1 MRILHVLHYSVPML
15 SGYTIRSRYIVEA
28 QRRLGWEVA
37 VVTSPRQ
44 EMKNGVVAQE
54 NIDGLTYFRTPPLG
68 QGSLSQLP
76 FVREQLHIRALAKR
90 LKSLLR
96 QSHYDVV
103 HAHSPCLSGL
113 GALRGAKKQPVVYEV
128 RGLWEETATTQGKFS
143 AGSLKYR
150 VARRM
155 DETVFHRAN
164 AVVTISQGLKDDL
177 IERGVPE
184 GKIFVVP
191 NGVDTSKFVP
201 MAEKPTDLIERHRLQ
216 GCTVLGFIGSFFGYE
231 GLPLLVEAMT
241 HIIAQNQRVKL
252 LLIGTGEDEENLK
265 RLVNERRLG
274 GHVILT
280 GRVPHEEILRY
291 YALTDV
297 LIYPRLSTRE
307 TERVTPLKPLEA
319 MAMEKALIASDVGGQ
334 RELVQ
339 DGKTGLL
346 FKAGDAHDL
355 SAQCLQLI
363 ADGQMRR
370 ALGQQARSYVIAERE
385 WSQIVR
391 RYAPVYE
398 SVGLKLN

>member
-15 SGYTIRSRYIVEA
+15 SGYTMRSKYIVEA
-28 QRRLGWEVA
+28 QRHLGWEVA

-44 EMKNGVVAQE
+44 EMRNGFVAQE
-54 NIDGLTYFRTPPLG
+54 NIDDLTYFRTPPLG
-68 QGSLSQLP
+68 QGKLSRLP
-76 FVREQLHIRALAKR
+76 FVREQLHVRTLAKR
-90 LKSLLR
+90 LQSLLR

-103 HAHSPCLSGL
+103 HAHSPCLCGL
-113 GALRGAKKQPVVYEV
+113 AALRGAGNRPVVYEV

-155 DETVFHRAN
+155 EETVFHRAQ

-177 IERGVPE
+177 VERGVPE
-184 GKIFVVP
+184 QKISVVP
-191 NGVDTSKFVP
+191 NGVETSKFVP
-201 MAEKPTDLIERHRLQ
+201 RAEKPTDLIERHQLH
-216 GCTVLGFIGSFFGYE
+216 GCAVLGFIGSFFGYE

-241 HIIAQNQRVKL
+241 HILGQNRRVKL
-252 LLIGTGEDEENLK
+252 LLVGTGEDEEKLK
-265 RLVNERRLG
+265 QLVSERRLNDQ
-274 GHVILT
+274 VLLV
-280 GRVPHEEILRY
+280 GRVPHEEILGY
-291 YALTDV
+291 YALMDV

-319 MAMEKALIASDVGGQ
+319 MAMEKAVLASNVGGQ
-334 RELVQ
+334 RELVE
-339 DGKTGLL
+339 DGVNGLL
-346 FKAGDAHDL
+346 FKAGDARDL
-355 SAQCLQLI
+355 AAQCLRLI
-363 ADGQMRR
+363 ADDQLRR
-370 ALGQQARSYVIAERE
+370 ALGQQARSYVVAERE

>member
-1 MRILHVLHYSVPML
+1 ML
-15 SGYTIRSRYIVEA
+15 SGYTVRSKYIVEA
-28 QRRLGWEVA
+28 QRRLGWEAA

-44 EMKNGVVAQE
+44 EMKNGFRAQE
-54 NIDGLTYFRTPPLG
+54 NIEGLTYFRTPPLG
-68 QGSLSQLP
+68 QGRLSQLP
-76 FVREQLHIRALAKR
+76 FVREQLHIRALGRRITAV
-90 LKSLLR
+90 LR
-96 QSHYDVV
+96 EDDYEVV

-113 GALRGAKKQPVVYEV
+113 AALRGAKNRPVVYEV

-177 IERGVPE
+177 VERGVPE
-184 GKIFVVP
+184 EKIFVVP

-201 MAEKPTDLIERHRLQ
+201 MAEKPTDLMERHQLQ
-216 GCTVLGFIGSFFGYE
+216 GCAVLGFIGSFFGYE

-241 HIIAQNQRVKL
+241 HIIAHNQRVKL
-252 LLIGTGEDEENLK
+252 FLIGAGEDEEKVRRLVSEK
-265 RLVNERRLG
+265 RLGERIL
-274 GHVILT
+274 LT

-291 YALTDV
+291 YALMDV

-319 MAMEKALIASDVGGQ
+319 MAMGKAVLASDVGGQ
-334 RELVQ
+334 RELVR
-339 DGKTGLL
+339 DGATGLL
-346 FKAGDAHDL
+346 FKAGDAQDL
-355 SAQCLQLI
+355 SAQCLRLI

-398 SVGLKLN
+398 SLGLQFN